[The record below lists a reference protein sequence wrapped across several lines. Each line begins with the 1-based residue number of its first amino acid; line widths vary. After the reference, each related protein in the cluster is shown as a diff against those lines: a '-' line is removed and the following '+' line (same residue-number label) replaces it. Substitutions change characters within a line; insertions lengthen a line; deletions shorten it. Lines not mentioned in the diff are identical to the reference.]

1 VLLLTESVW
10 RCESCHSTPSSGFIC
25 IFAEDSVCANG
36 AVPGA
41 SCGLGEVG
49 MEGEAFPTDTMASMD
64 AVKVDAYGDTRCV
77 SFIVR
82 VDTNERWCVCLAC
95 PCPI

>member
-1 VLLLTESVW
+1 
-10 RCESCHSTPSSGFIC
+10 
-25 IFAEDSVCANG
+25 
-36 AVPGA
+36 
-41 SCGLGEVG
+41 